1 MNTKSTKFCAI
12 LACASVVNAGYA
24 NPDFLSP
31 DHTFGLPPA
40 LEEDG
45 DLYASNIL
53 FTRLVQ
59 TQTELIHHIA
69 TPRQRAV
76 AQTRAV
82 AYFKKLKPEKKAEL
96 KKKKIRYIAV
106 DTEKN
111 AETTPKAKKVI
122 MIWDTVS
129 ESLVGKNCYDLPA
142 PPPVGTTAK
151 FETYAAEYVG
161 SGSDNGGG

>member
-1 MNTKSTKFCAI
+1 MNTKSTKLCSL
-12 LACASVVNAGYA
+12 LACVSVVNAGYA
-24 NPDFLSP
+24 NPDFLAP

-45 DLYASNIL
+45 ELYASNIL

-76 AQTRAV
+76 AQTHAV

-96 KKKKIRYIAV
+96 KKKKVRYIAV

-111 AETTPKAKKVI
+111 AETTRRRRRK
-122 MIWDTVS
+122 S
-129 ESLVGKNCYDLPA
+129 S
-142 PPPVGTTAK
+142 
-151 FETYAAEYVG
+151 
-161 SGSDNGGG
+161 